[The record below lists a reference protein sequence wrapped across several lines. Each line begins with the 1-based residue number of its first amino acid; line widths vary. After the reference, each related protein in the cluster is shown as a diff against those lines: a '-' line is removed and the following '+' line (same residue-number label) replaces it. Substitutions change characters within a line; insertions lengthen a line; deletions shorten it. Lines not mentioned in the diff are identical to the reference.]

1 MTKLTRS
8 IIIST
13 LKAKPEHWFN
23 CKEFENITDASVYMA
38 HGFRAGLLIR
48 RPYEG
53 PLQHVQFEYQVRQE
67 PTPTEPTLEEIPP
80 AESIDLA
87 NATIEIKKNKKMLL
101 RGAKFTIDGII
112 GDLLPFNRGAYV
124 LFHNASLEEDVSVK
138 MSSEVLLH
146 SRIVSE
152 LTTGKEKL
160 VKLRRLQKIVK
171 GDKIRLEGVVLSG
184 SVSGEA
190 VVAFNGGKE
199 TFTVSA
205 DDPIVLEDTKDDVK
219 PIVYSRNFP
228 KNITMPPV
236 YYPGDRI
243 YGGMKSSVE
252 GTLSESERLEYNS
265 AKSIAV
271 NTTENTEDKPVTTF
285 SCPDL
290 NKPIYLKMKSGMD
303 PTLCQLLGYNVRVE
317 FIGQGH
323 SADKAIV
330 QLPTGVCVECN
341 FYELQ
346 NMPEEIA
353 NPIYRDKNGKV
364 LDVNKP
370 LRVIE
375 GGVKVRY
382 VGSGNKFRYTKD
394 GVNMLIVQFPDLTI
408 EEYKGIYLE
417 NIPEV
422 EIDLNKPLRMIKN
435 PGFKVLKV
443 IGESING
450 NIVLEVVDTLS
461 SLPSIVMPCNR
472 ALLENIDE
480 DTPNQY
486 TLGGHREEKESTPV
500 PNSAHRE
507 FNNETGALYH
517 KGGLIHPIG
526 TVGRNLDLSQHC
538 TTGYVTED
546 RSKMQLVPI
555 ETFEKTARLI
565 ASMDQIAKR
574 EGYKTDWDR
583 LTKCICEVEADI
595 GIATSRVLYTT
606 LDLFVVD
613 E

>member
-1 MTKLTRS
+1 MN
-8 IIIST
+8 T

-23 CKEFENITDASVYMA
+23 CKEFENITAASVYMA

-53 PLQHVQFEYQVRQE
+53 PLQHVQFEYQVHQE
-67 PTPTEPTLEEIPP
+67 PTPVETASEETPP

-87 NATIEIKKNKKMLL
+87 NATIKIKKNKKMLL

-124 LFHNASLEEDVSVK
+124 LFHNASLEEDVDVK

-146 SRIVSE
+146 SRIVRE

-160 VKLRRLQKIVK
+160 TKLRRLQNIVK
-171 GDKIRLEGVVLSG
+171 GDKIRLEGVILSG
-184 SVSGEA
+184 SVNGEA

-199 TFTVSA
+199 TFIVSA
-205 DDPIVLEDTKDDVK
+205 DDPIVLEDTKEDIKSAVE
-219 PIVYSRNFP
+219 SRNFP
-228 KNITMPPV
+228 KNITIPPV
-236 YYPGDRI
+236 YYPGGRI
-243 YGGMKSSVE
+243 YGGMRSSVE
-252 GTLSESERLEYNS
+252 GTLNESERLGYNS
-265 AKSIAV
+265 AESIAI

-285 SCPDL
+285 SYPDL
-290 NKPIYLKMKSGMD
+290 NKPVYMKMKSGMD
-303 PTLCQLLGYNVRVE
+303 PTLHQLLGYNVRVE
-317 FIGQGH
+317 FIGSGH

-330 QLPTGVCVECN
+330 QLPTGVCVECD
-341 FYELQ
+341 FYELH

-353 NPIYRDKNGKV
+353 YQNYLDKDGKL
-364 LDVNKP
+364 LDINKP
-370 LRVIE
+370 LRLTDSK
-375 GGVKVRY
+375 VKVRY
-382 VGSGNKFRYTKD
+382 VGSGSKFRYMNNGEATI
-394 GVNMLIVQFPDLTI
+394 IVQFSHLAI
-408 EEYKGIYLE
+408 AEFQSKYLE

-422 EIDLNKPLRMIKN
+422 EVDLNKPLRMIKN

-461 SLPSIVMPCNR
+461 SLPSIVMSCNR

-480 DTPNQY
+480 DSPNQY
-486 TLGGHREEKESTPV
+486 TLGGHREEEEPIPV

-507 FNNETGALYH
+507 FNNAPLWKQGLFNHT
-517 KGGLIHPIG
+517 GGLMQPIG

-538 TTGYVTED
+538 TTGYGTED

-555 ETFEKTARLI
+555 ELFEKMNRLI

-583 LTKCICEVEADI
+583 LTKCICEIHADI

-606 LDLFVVD
+606 LDLFVAD

>member
-1 MTKLTRS
+1 MN
-8 IIIST
+8 T

-53 PLQHVQFEYQVRQE
+53 PLQHVQFEYQVHQE
-67 PTPTEPTLEEIPP
+67 PTPVETASEETPP

-87 NATIEIKKNKKMLL
+87 NATIKIKKNKKMLL

-124 LFHNASLEEDVSVK
+124 LFHNASLEEDVDVK

-146 SRIVSE
+146 SRIVRE

-160 VKLRRLQKIVK
+160 TKLRRLQNIVK
-171 GDKIRLEGVVLSG
+171 GDKIRLEGVILSG
-184 SVSGEA
+184 SVNGEA

-243 YGGMKSSVE
+243 YGGMRSSVN
-252 GTLSESERLEYNS
+252 ESERLGYNS
-265 AKSIAV
+265 TESIAV
-271 NTTENTEDKPVTTF
+271 KPTENTEDKLMTVF
-285 SCPDL
+285 STPDL

-317 FIGQGH
+317 FIGPGH
-323 SADKAIV
+323 SVGMAIV

-375 GGVKVRY
+375 GGIKVRY

-422 EIDLNKPLRMIKN
+422 ELDLNKPLRMIKN

-461 SLPSIVMPCNR
+461 SLPSIVMSCNR

-486 TLGGHREEKESTPV
+486 TLGGYREEKESTPV
-500 PNSAHRE
+500 PNSTRRE
-507 FNNETGALYH
+507 FNNNPLWKQGLSNHT
-517 KGGLIHPIG
+517 GGLMQPIG
-526 TVGRNLDLSQHC
+526 TMLPNLESSRLR
-538 TTGYVTED
+538 TNGYATED
-546 RSKMQLVPI
+546 RSKMRLVPI
-555 ETFEKTARLI
+555 ETFEKMTSLI
-565 ASMDQIAKR
+565 ASAYLIAVR
-574 EGYKTDWDR
+574 EGHKTDWYR
-583 LTKCICEVEADI
+583 FANCLREVDI
-595 GIATSRVLYTT
+595 NRNIPR
-606 LDLFVVD
+606 DLFAVD
-613 E
+613 EPY